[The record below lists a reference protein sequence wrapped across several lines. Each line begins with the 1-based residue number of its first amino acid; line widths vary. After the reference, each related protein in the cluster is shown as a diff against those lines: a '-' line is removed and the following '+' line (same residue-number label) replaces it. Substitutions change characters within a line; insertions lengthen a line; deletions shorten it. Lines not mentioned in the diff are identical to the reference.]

1 MPDRHHSASRERLCW
16 AIAAGFVA
24 ATWST
29 LYWARLAADWFRGH
43 GWLTPLMW
51 LIFASAAGAVLAA
64 VLRLAPGWRELA
76 VLAAFGIVYALTI
89 GSLRMLPEEALH
101 FVQYGT
107 IGGFF
112 YAALGE
118 RRRRGGPFLARPAV
132 PAVLAFLL
140 TAAAGWTDEG
150 IQYLLPNRVYDL
162 RDVGFN
168 AAAAALAI
176 AGTASWR
183 WAHERGAGRVS
194 EPPGPEYGSG
204 SSQQNP

>member
-29 LYWARLAADWFRGH
+29 LYWARLVADWFRAH

-76 VLAAFGIVYALTI
+76 VLAVFALAYALSI
-89 GSLRMLPEEALH
+89 RPLMKQPEEALH

-112 YAALGE
+112 YAALTE
-118 RRRRGGPFLARPAV
+118 RRRRGGSFLALPAA

-140 TAAAGWTDEG
+140 TAARRLDRRGHPVPAA
-150 IQYLLPNRVYDL
+150 QPRL
-162 RDVGFN
+162 RP
-168 AAAAALAI
+168 ARRRLQRRRRRPRHRRHRELAL
-176 AGTASWR
+176 
-183 WAHERGAGRVS
+183 GARTRPKV
-194 EPPGPEYGSG
+194 PTLT
-204 SSQQNP
+204 